1 MEDTTMSTRKTTSEK
16 IEAAKIEKQQAE
28 ARIKKLLQEQKA
40 EERKIRNHR
49 LCKRGGLVEKLLPD
63 LSRLTDEQFDTFV
76 QKTLMS
82 GFAEKILRGLVPP
95 ESESNAEPEVV
106 ADTVQNNDGDAAKTE
121 VSSRNVGKKA
131 SAGTATA
138 PRVSS

>member
-1 MEDTTMSTRKTTSEK
+1 MSNRKTTAEK

-40 EERKIRNHR
+40 QERKERNHR

-63 LSRLTDEQFDTFV
+63 LARLTDEQFDTFV

-82 GFAEKILRGLVPP
+82 GFAEKILRGLVPQ
-95 ESESNAEPEVV
+95 ESEPNAEQKTVV
-106 ADTVQNNDGDAAKTE
+106 NTVQDGAT
-121 VSSRNVGKKA
+121 A
-131 SAGTATA
+131 SAKSTEEFRKGA
-138 PRVSS
+138 